1 MKAKEVLKLLKISR
15 ATLFNYTRDGKLKV
29 TKLDNGY
36 YDYDE
41 ESVFR
46 VIKKDSR
53 INVIYARVSTYKQKD
68 DLQHQIR
75 YVYL

>member
-41 ESVFR
+41 ESVFK

-68 DLQHQIR
+68 RRIT
-75 YVYL
+75 VNK